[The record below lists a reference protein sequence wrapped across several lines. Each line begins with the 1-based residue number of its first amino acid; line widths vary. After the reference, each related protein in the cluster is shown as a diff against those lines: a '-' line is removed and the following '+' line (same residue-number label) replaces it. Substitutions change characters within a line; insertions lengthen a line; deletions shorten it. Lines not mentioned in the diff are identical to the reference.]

1 MSEDNKLDML
11 QNAPIRSI
19 LFKYS
24 LPAIVGT
31 TIISLYN
38 IIDRI
43 FIGQWVGADAIMGM
57 AITFPIMNLSSAL
70 GMLIGIGAA
79 ARISIALGE
88 KNQERAEQI
97 FGNSFL
103 LLLIVAASYL
113 TVFAIYLEDILILFG
128 ASERSLPYA
137 YDFTLYLLPG
147 MLIMNLCYSLNN
159 VIRATGYP
167 KKAMITLLIGA
178 GLNIVL
184 APIFIY
190 FLDWGVKG
198 AAIATDISMG
208 VSSIFVFSHF
218 MSKDSV
224 VRFKRGIYKLRWSVI
239 ASIISIGAAPFL
251 INVTTSSVNAFMNN
265 ILYEY
270 GGDYAVGAAGIY
282 ITFASLVVMVIVG
295 ICQGMQ
301 PILGYN
307 YGLKRYDRVR
317 RTYYL
322 GVLLASAYCIFM
334 TAIAIIAPE
343 WIAIVFT
350 DDAELIAVSANGLSI
365 ATLFLW
371 VAGFQIV
378 TSNMFQAIGMA
389 GKAILLSMSRQ
400 IIFFV
405 PAVLLLPNLLGLDGV
420 WSVYPVADFSSTL
433 VAAVLVYQ
441 LFRTKL
447 RTFN

>member
-1 MSEDNKLDML
+1 ML

-19 LFKYS
+19 LFRFS
-24 LPAIVGT
+24 LPAIIGT

-88 KNQERAEQI
+88 KNHERAEQI

-103 LLLIVAASYL
+103 LLLIVAATYL
-113 TVFAIYLEDILILFG
+113 TVFAIFLEDILVLFG

-167 KKAMITLLIGA
+167 RKAMFTLLIGA
-178 GLNIVL
+178 GLNILL
-184 APIFIY
+184 APLFIY
-190 FLDWGVKG
+190 YLDWGVKG

-208 VSSIFVFSHF
+208 VSAMFVFAHF
-218 MSKDSV
+218 ISKDSV
-224 VRFKRGIYKLRWSVI
+224 VHFKRGIYRLRWD
-239 ASIISIGAAPFL
+239 IIKAIITIGAAPFM

-322 GVLLASAYCIFM
+322 GVMLASAYCMVM
-334 TAIAIIAPE
+334 TAIALISPQ
-343 WIAIVFT
+343 WIALAFT
-350 DDAELIAVSANGLSI
+350 DDMELISVSSNGLRI
-365 ATLFLW
+365 ATMFLW

-378 TSNMFQAIGMA
+378 SSNMFQAIGMA
-389 GKAILLSMSRQ
+389 GKSILLSMSRQ
-400 IIFFV
+400 IIFFL
-405 PAVLLLPNLLGLDGV
+405 PAITLLPNMFGLDGV
-420 WSVYPVADFSSTL
+420 WGAYPVADFSSTL
-433 VAAVLVYQ
+433 VAAVLVYH

-447 RTFN
+447 KLE